1 METMTLL
8 KTLWPIIVGFVAFLA
23 WLIRLES
30 KGLQNEREIKR
41 LWNQRKEDL
50 DAARED
56 RQRIHDILTEI
67 QQDIKALIARVGK

>member
-1 METMTLL
+1 MPDWIPDSWKIALA
-8 KTLWPIIVGFVAFLA
+8 VVAFVV
-23 WLIRLES
+23 WLVRLES

-56 RQRIHDILTEI
+56 RQRIHKILSEI
-67 QQDIKALIARVGK
+67 QSDIKQLIAKVGK

>member
-1 METMTLL
+1 MEFI
-8 KTLWPIIVGFVAFLA
+8 KTLWPVGVGFVAFLV
-23 WLIRLES
+23 WMIRLES

-56 RQRIHDILTEI
+56 RKRIHDVLAEI
-67 QQDIKALIARVGK
+67 QFDIKQLIGKVGK

>member
-1 METMTLL
+1 MELI
-8 KTLWPIIVGFVAFLA
+8 KTLWPVGVGFVAFLV
-23 WLIRLES
+23 WMIRLES

-56 RQRIHDILTEI
+56 RKRIHHVLAEI
-67 QQDIKALIARVGK
+67 QFDIKQLIGKVGK

>member
-1 METMTLL
+1 MDLI
-8 KTLWPIIVGFVAFLA
+8 KTFWPIAIGFVAFVV
-23 WLIRLES
+23 WMIRLES

-56 RQRIHDILTEI
+56 RKRIHDILAEI
-67 QQDIKALIARVGK
+67 QSDIKQLIGKVGK

>member
-1 METMTLL
+1 MDLI
-8 KTLWPIIVGFVAFLA
+8 KTFWPIVIGLGAFLA

-56 RQRIHDILTEI
+56 RKRIHDILAEI
-67 QQDIKALIARVGK
+67 QSDIKQLIGKVGK

>member
-1 METMTLL
+1 MPEWMEHSW
-8 KTLWPIIVGFVAFLA
+8 KVAAAAVAFLV
-23 WLIRLES
+23 WLVRLEA

-67 QQDIKALIARVGK
+67 QQDIKALIAKVGK

>member
-1 METMTLL
+1 MELI
-8 KTLWPIIVGFVAFLA
+8 KTLWPVGVGFVAFLV
-23 WLIRLES
+23 WMIRLES

-56 RQRIHDILTEI
+56 RKRIHDILAEI
-67 QQDIKALIARVGK
+67 QSDIKQLIGKVGK

>member
-1 METMTLL
+1 MPEWMHEGW
-8 KTLWPIIVGFVAFLA
+8 KVIVGAVAFLV
-23 WLIRLES
+23 WLVRLEA

-56 RQRIHDILTEI
+56 RQRIHNILSEI
-67 QQDIKALIARVGK
+67 QSDIKQLIAKVGK

>member
-1 METMTLL
+1 MELI
-8 KTLWPIIVGFVAFLA
+8 KTLWPVGVGFVAFLV
-23 WLIRLES
+23 WMIRLES

-56 RQRIHDILTEI
+56 RKRIHDVLAEI
-67 QQDIKALIARVGK
+67 QFDIKQLIGKVGK

>member
-1 METMTLL
+1 MEFI
-8 KTLWPIIVGFVAFLA
+8 KTLWPVGVGFVAFLV
-23 WLIRLES
+23 WMIRLES

-56 RQRIHDILTEI
+56 RKRIHDVLAEI
-67 QQDIKALIARVGK
+67 QSDIKQLIGKVGK

>member
-1 METMTLL
+1 MEFI
-8 KTLWPIIVGFVAFLA
+8 KTLWPVGVGFVAFLV
-23 WLIRLES
+23 WMIRLEG

-56 RQRIHDILTEI
+56 RKRIHDILAEI
-67 QQDIKALIARVGK
+67 QSDIKQLIGKVGK

>member
-1 METMTLL
+1 MPEWIPTTWKVALAA
-8 KTLWPIIVGFVAFLA
+8 VAFVV
-23 WLIRLES
+23 WLVRLEA

-56 RQRIHDILTEI
+56 RQRIHQILSEI
-67 QQDIKALIARVGK
+67 QSDIKQLIAKVGK

>member
-1 METMTLL
+1 MELI
-8 KTLWPIIVGFVAFLA
+8 KTLWPVAVGFVAFLV
-23 WLIRLES
+23 WMIRLES

-56 RQRIHDILTEI
+56 RTRIHDILAEI
-67 QQDIKALIARVGK
+67 QSDIKQLIGKVGK

>member
-1 METMTLL
+1 MDLI
-8 KTLWPIIVGFVAFLA
+8 KTFWPIAIGFVAFLV

-56 RQRIHDILTEI
+56 RKRIHDILAEI
-67 QQDIKALIARVGK
+67 QSDIKQLIGKVGK

>member
-1 METMTLL
+1 MPEWMQDSW
-8 KTLWPIIVGFVAFLA
+8 KVAAAVVAFLV
-23 WLIRLES
+23 WLVRLEA

-56 RQRIHDILTEI
+56 RQRIHDILAEI
-67 QQDIKALIARVGK
+67 QSDIKQLIGKVGK

>member
-1 METMTLL
+1 MPEWMQDSWKVAAAL
-8 KTLWPIIVGFVAFLA
+8 VAFIV
-23 WLIRLES
+23 WLVRLEA

-56 RQRIHDILTEI
+56 RQRIHDILAEI
-67 QQDIKALIARVGK
+67 QSDIKQLIGKVGK

>member
-1 METMTLL
+1 MPEWMQDSW
-8 KTLWPIIVGFVAFLA
+8 KVAAAFVAFIV
-23 WLIRLES
+23 WLVRLEA

-56 RQRIHDILTEI
+56 RQRIHDILAEI
-67 QQDIKALIARVGK
+67 QSDIKQLIGKVGK

>member
-1 METMTLL
+1 MEFI
-8 KTLWPIIVGFVAFLA
+8 KTLWPVAVGFVAFLV
-23 WLIRLES
+23 WMIRLEG

-56 RQRIHDILTEI
+56 RKRIHDVLAEI
-67 QQDIKALIARVGK
+67 QFDIKQLIGKVGK